1 MNKKFFV
8 INLQDGNAVKTPLK
22 SWWRMN
28 NGPTD
33 QISHALYFTLLDNEW
48 KSEVVGNE
56 VLLISPQAN
65 NGQVA
70 EPRLLIEEDQNKE
83 IKILETTVK
92 MESSD
97 VLAEVFSGFIL
108 SYNLL
113 KKHRILRNQ
122 KDITGQ
128 LGEWV
133 ASVLFNA
140 TISENGINQFWDLI
154 DTAGL
159 KYQVKAHAKASTTLA
174 RWSRIDYQDDA
185 PINFIVI
192 IVFDPNYKLL
202 ELFKIP
208 FSEAIRLRTGSL
220 ILNWSQV
227 KQYRVDNLDALLYEK
242 SLGFIAEK

>member
-8 INLQDGNAVKTPLK
+8 INFQEGNAVKIPLK
-22 SWWRMN
+22 SWWRTN

-33 QISHALYFTLLDNEW
+33 QISYALYFSLLANGW
-48 KSEVVGNE
+48 KSEVLGNE
-56 VLLISPQAN
+56 VLLISPQAH
-65 NGQVA
+65 NGQ
-70 EPRLLIEEDQNKE
+70 IEEPKILNEKEQNKE
-83 IKILETTVK
+83 MQVMETTCHI
-92 MESSD
+92 EGSD
-97 VLAEVFSGFIL
+97 ALAKVFSGFIH
-108 SYNLL
+108 SYNQL
-113 KKHRILRNQ
+113 KQHRILRNQ

-140 TISENGINQFWDLI
+140 RIAENGINQFWDLI

-174 RWSRIDYQDDA
+174 RWSRIEYQEDA

-208 FSEAIRLRTGSL
+208 FSEAMRLRTDSL

-227 KQYRVDNLDALLYEK
+227 KQYRLDNLDALLYEK